1 MKTSFIVAIELFDF
15 TKNNKTYFINTELN
29 SEQEK
34 ILGSWTEKIVNFYEN
49 KFKIPYG
56 NSVTYLYTKPISKR
70 NAWMFVTYPTI
81 AIIGQE
87 KYNVKSVPTM
97 VLLEN
102 GEEVRRSVGYKD
114 VTQTNNF
121 ING

>member
-1 MKTSFIVAIELFDF
+1 MKQLIYFTAGWCPSCQNMKTTINQL
-15 TKNNKTYFINTELN
+15 KNQKSIQIAEIDVDYDAN
-29 SEQEK
+29 
-34 ILGSWTEKIVNFYEN
+34 WT
-49 KFKIPYG
+49 
-56 NSVTYLYTKPISKR
+56 
-70 NAWMFVTYPTI
+70 
-81 AIIGQE
+81 E

-114 VTQTNNF
+114 VNQTNNF

>member
-1 MKTSFIVAIELFDF
+1 MNIISQK
-15 TKNNKTYFINTELN
+15 
-29 SEQEK
+29 
-34 ILGSWTEKIVNFYEN
+34 
-49 KFKIPYG
+49 
-56 NSVTYLYTKPISKR
+56 ISKR
-70 NAWMFVTYPTI
+70 VIKNQKNIPI
-81 AIIGQE
+81 AEIDVDYDANWTE

-114 VTQTNNF
+114 VNQTNAF

>member
-1 MKTSFIVAIELFDF
+1 MKQLIYFTAGWCPSCQNMKTTINQL
-15 TKNNKTYFINTELN
+15 KNQKNIQIAEIDVDYDAN
-29 SEQEK
+29 
-34 ILGSWTEKIVNFYEN
+34 WT
-49 KFKIPYG
+49 
-56 NSVTYLYTKPISKR
+56 
-70 NAWMFVTYPTI
+70 
-81 AIIGQE
+81 E

-114 VTQTNNF
+114 VNQTNNF

>member
-1 MKTSFIVAIELFDF
+1 MKQLIYFTAGWCPSCQNMKTTINQL
-15 TKNNKTYFINTELN
+15 KNQKNIQIAEIDVDYDAN
-29 SEQEK
+29 
-34 ILGSWTEKIVNFYEN
+34 WT
-49 KFKIPYG
+49 
-56 NSVTYLYTKPISKR
+56 
-70 NAWMFVTYPTI
+70 
-81 AIIGQE
+81 E

-114 VTQTNNF
+114 VNQTNAF